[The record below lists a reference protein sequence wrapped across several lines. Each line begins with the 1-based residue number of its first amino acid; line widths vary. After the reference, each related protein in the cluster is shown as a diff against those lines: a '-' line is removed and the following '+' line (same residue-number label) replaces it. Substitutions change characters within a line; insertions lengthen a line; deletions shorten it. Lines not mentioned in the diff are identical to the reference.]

1 MVKKK
6 ISKIIY
12 MFGIES
18 YKNKDELLE
27 EQYKAKYLKYKQK
40 YLELSQTGGNII
52 PGIYAYLTTEDKAN
66 ELVALYNICT
76 PGEGLQPFNVDEV
89 NQLTDPPSI
98 KVTNNINKTD
108 NIKNTEF
115 QTFVE
120 TEQIKFN
127 QNVERKKEEFLKS
140 FKSDRAKFEKLL
152 NDKLVSCKTRKN
164 EEIVDLL
171 DDNAYK
177 IKVGDTSISLVCKK
191 TNFYGKCSNENK
203 NSSTISKIT
212 QPFKL
217 EDTLLNAVVSNINT
231 SNLVAKKDYT
241 KPTHYV
247 LIEESFIS
255 SKSKLHGDGKPKP
268 LPSQTQSSQT
278 QSS

>member
-140 FKSDRAKFEKLL
+140 FKTDRAKFEKLL
-152 NDKLVSCKTRKN
+152 NDKLVSCNTPKSAD
-164 EEIVDLL
+164 IDSLL
-171 DDNAYK
+171 NDNAYK
-177 IKVGDTSISLVCKK
+177 IRNNSKK
-191 TNFYGKCSNENK
+191 IELILKDSAAVKTVLRVVKGTEKSSKK
-203 NSSTISKIT
+203 NSSTIPDLKNA
-212 QPFKL
+212 FNK
-217 EDTLLNAVVSNINT
+217 DTPDFSIILSNIAAGNKMSEKPNPT
-231 SNLVAKKDYT
+231 V
-241 KPTHYV
+241 PTHYV
-247 LIEESFIS
+247 LIEEL
-255 SKSKLHGDGKPKP
+255 KLMSPKLVGDGKPKP
-268 LPSQTQSSQT
+268 IPQ
-278 QSS
+278 